1 MSEAKQVEIHSL
13 PKLAE
18 AGRFELEP
26 LPWERNALAS
36 KGISEETINFHYGKH
51 HNGYVVKLKAAAKG
65 TAAENQSVLDIVKA
79 GPGKL
84 FNLAAQHW
92 NHSFYWECLSPNGGG
107 APSGKLAEAIN
118 AAFGSFDS
126 FKEKFSA
133 SAGGHFGSGW
143 AWLVQN
149 ADGSLAI
156 VDTHDAGKLVFS
168 LICSMLKLLC
178 VSANP
183 ITSGQK
189 PLLTCDVWEHA
200 YYIDF
205 RNDRPSYVNSFWS
218 AVNWDYV
225 AQQYS
230 A

>member
-1 MSEAKQVEIHSL
+1 MSESKQIEITSL

-18 AGRFELEP
+18 AGRFELEA
-26 LPWERNALAS
+26 LPWEKSALAG
-36 KGISEETINFHYGKH
+36 KGISEETISFHYGKH
-51 HNGYVVKLKAAAKG
+51 HNGYVVKLKAAVKG
-65 TAAENQSVLDIVKA
+65 TADESKSVLDIVRA

-84 FNLAAQHW
+84 YNLAAQHW
-92 NHSFYWECLSPNGGG
+92 NHSFYWECLSANGGG
-107 APSGKLAEAIN
+107 APTGKLADAI
-118 AAFGSFDS
+118 ATAFGSFDT

-156 VDTHDAGKLVFS
+156 VDTHDA
-168 LICSMLKLLC
+168 
-178 VSANP
+178 ANP
-183 ITSGQK
+183 ITNNQR

-205 RNDRPSYVNSFWS
+205 RNDRVSYVGSFWN

-225 AQQYS
+225 AQQFS
-230 A
+230 G